1 MASPIRWDNVNAP
14 DFSSSGRMLEASGQ
28 QMGNAIASLKGIL
41 NTTNQVEQANWE
53 NQRTN
58 TTNGALAKIM
68 SFADPNALADAQNSG
83 LYQQLI
89 GDGSVPIDQKAVMAA
104 LDSRGQL
111 LENRGVASINY
122 ENAMTDKAQEGN
134 RQQALMH
141 LLNGNMPG
149 FKQAVAGVRDPA
161 SLVTAGLN
169 QQHYADQQ
177 KQAQA
182 AFDLKKSLI
191 DAQITLTNAK
201 ANDPDN
207 FALSGSGGKGGSG
220 SGKGSSKPE
229 LSDEAATAYLS
240 NRLDKEG
247 NPYMAPYSLEKFS
260 KYVKEHVADDRMRQ
274 GILGGVA
281 GLDARGFDMGE
292 GKFVA
297 YPQGVLEQA
306 AVETA
311 ANPDFFSWTRNN
323 TYPDRFKAKADEIM
337 KRQGTRERMQEA
349 REIQDA
355 LNADPIAR
363 QEVAKKL
370 GMRLPDGA
378 AVNVASQAADV
389 SPQDSLALFM
399 NNGRVRDF
407 ASGGYRDAVPADPR
421 VAPAANQ
428 TPRIPPQATPMGLT
442 YNQLM
447 GGTDPKKGMSAN
459 PPISTPLISKEDK
472 PSASVGLSLGASGN
486 ITDVHPDAIKIPEVT
501 WGKPQ
506 VVQQAAPGMIP
517 KGGGDRAV
525 VTYVGDGDGAK
536 LLKADGSTLDCRIDK
551 IDAPEV
557 AHSKYGKEGQPY
569 GEEAA
574 KTLQELIA
582 NKEVTVRKTQPPPGK
597 NYGRSLC
604 QIEVEGKDVSTEMI
618 RAGAA
623 WLYRRYSNDPV
634 LSKLEREAK
643 ADKRGLWNALNPE
656 YPENFKRRMGY

>member
-28 QMGNAIASLKGIL
+28 QMGNAIASLKDIL
-41 NTTNQVEQANWE
+41 NSTNQVEQANWE

-89 GDGSVPIDQKAVMAA
+89 GDGSVPIDQKSVMAA
-104 LDSRGQL
+104 LDSRGQVL
-111 LENRGVASINY
+111 QNRAVAGINY

-161 SLVTAGLN
+161 SLVTAGLS
-169 QQHYADQQ
+169 QQHYADKQ
-177 KQAQA
+177 KQEEAL
-182 AFDLKKSLI
+182 FNLKKELI
-191 DAQITLTNAK
+191 ASQITVNGARAADLEEPN
-201 ANDPDN
+201 NR
-207 FALSGSGGKGGSG
+207 GSGGKGGSG
-220 SGKGSSKPE
+220 TGKDIASMSEEEAQAE
-229 LSDEAATAYLS
+229 LARKDAINRNPYYASFDRDKSIEFAQKKVQDKRMNTFLSAGLSRLDPQGLEIEKGLRVEYPQWLVEQGMAEMADSPPWGPLISRSPDLLREKINEIAQRPGVKEKIVDAYKLREEETNSQFKQQELARKAKMRLLGDSPASAATT
-240 NRLDKEG
+240 G
-247 NPYMAPYSLEKFS
+247 
-260 KYVKEHVADDRMRQ
+260 
-274 GILGGVA
+274 
-281 GLDARGFDMGE
+281 
-292 GKFVA
+292 
-297 YPQGVLEQA
+297 
-306 AVETA
+306 TA
-311 ANPDFFSWTRNN
+311 SAQSDN
-323 TYPDRFKAKADEIM
+323 
-337 KRQGTRERMQEA
+337 
-349 REIQDA
+349 
-355 LNADPIAR
+355 
-363 QEVAKKL
+363 
-370 GMRLPDGA
+370 
-378 AVNVASQAADV
+378 
-389 SPQDSLALFM
+389 LAMFM

-407 ASGGYRDAVPADPR
+407 ATGGYRDVAPVDPR
-421 VAPAANQ
+421 TAPAANQ
-428 TPRIPPQATPMGLT
+428 TPVVPVQVGPAGLT

-447 GGTDPKKGMSAN
+447 GGTNPKKEMSAN
-459 PPISTPLISKEDK
+459 PPTSTPLISKEDK

-517 KGGGDRAV
+517 KSGGDRAV

-536 LLKADGSTLDCRIDK
+536 LLKGDGSTLDCRIDK

-582 NKEVTVRKTQPPPGK
+582 NKEVTVRKTQPPPGN

-623 WLYRRYSNDPV
+623 WLYRRYSNDPE

-643 ADKRGLWNALNPE
+643 VDKRGLWNALNPE